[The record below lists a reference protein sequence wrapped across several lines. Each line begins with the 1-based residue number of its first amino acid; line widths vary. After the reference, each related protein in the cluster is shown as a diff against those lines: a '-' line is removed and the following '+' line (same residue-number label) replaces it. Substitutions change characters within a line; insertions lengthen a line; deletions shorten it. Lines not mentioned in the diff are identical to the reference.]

1 MPPAAA
7 SVRNFWSAACS
18 GAVDAVPLLLVVLV
32 PVAVPAPALVPVPLV
47 LAALPVSGEVEGK
60 VAVVEPD
67 GVAAVPVD
75 GEVLLV
81 VDVPVDAVEVD
92 VPAEVPV
99 SVDAVLPALSL
110 RLQPPSASA
119 AASAI
124 TDRLALRKVVSFM
137 RAP

>member
-1 MPPAAA
+1 
-7 SVRNFWSAACS
+7 
-18 GAVDAVPLLLVVLV
+18 
-32 PVAVPAPALVPVPLV
+32 
-47 LAALPVSGEVEGK
+47 VE
-60 VAVVEPD
+60 
-67 GVAAVPVD
+67 
-75 GEVLLV
+75 GEVLL
-81 VDVPVDAVEVD
+81 VPVDAVEVD